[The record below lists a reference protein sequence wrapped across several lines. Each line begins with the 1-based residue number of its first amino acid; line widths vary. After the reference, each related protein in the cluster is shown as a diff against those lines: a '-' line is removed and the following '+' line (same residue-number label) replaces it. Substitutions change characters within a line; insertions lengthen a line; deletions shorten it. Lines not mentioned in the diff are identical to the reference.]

1 MQLQEIIDHPSGV
14 WAAAKFIEE
23 HLSHYAGHPL
33 TGGHNGSPDNELPRL
48 MDELR
53 HFLYRMP
60 PDEYTVASVRQLAQ
74 QVLALAAEAGL
85 PCCDLRD
92 FTEWLD
98 EHGDIETRIEYTLA
112 ALDALLDEFA
122 WMPNMEIKEAGALRK
137 NLQTHWKILSGLQ
150 DMATTGAM
158 GPTEDIELF
167 DMMVRGLLA
176 QAKTLIAAYESA

>member
-1 MQLQEIIDHPSGV
+1 MQLQEIIDHPSGL

-33 TGGHNGSPDNELPRL
+33 TGGHNGASDNEMPRL

-60 PDEYTVASVRQLAQ
+60 PDEYTTAGVRQLVNQ
-74 QVLALAAEAGL
+74 LPALADEAGL
-85 PCCDLRD
+85 PCCDMRD
-92 FTEWLD
+92 FIVWLD
-98 EHGDIETRIEYTLA
+98 EHGDMETRIDYTLA
-112 ALDALLDEFA
+112 ALDVLLEEFS
-122 WMPNMEIKEAGALRK
+122 WTPNPEIKEAGSLRK
-137 NLQTHWKILSGLQ
+137 GLQTHWNILRSLQ
-150 DMATTGAM
+150 DMATSGAM

-167 DMMVRGLLA
+167 EMMVRGMLA